1 MVAKYTLTSKSGKTI
16 LESNSPID
24 IFIGGVAYQEFNVP
38 AKHIPKLV
46 SAAVDCYL
54 KADTISLGHF
64 ADFVGKHYK
73 KVLKTYDEEGRW
85 EVLDLYWDSEEYNW
99 SNL

>member
-1 MVAKYTLTSKSGKTI
+1 MVAKYTLTNKSGKTI

-38 AKHIPKLV
+38 VKHLHNLV
-46 SAAVDCYL
+46 NVAVECYL
-54 KADTISLGHF
+54 KADVISLGHF

-73 KVLKTYDEEGRW
+73 KVLKTYETGSRSD
-85 EVLDLYWDSEEYNW
+85 VLDLYWDSEEYGW